1 MYRKKLI
8 KSEKNYNKKDQTKN
22 KIFNTSGN
30 LTNSSRKKISK
41 AKKLN
46 KLTLRKIFF
55 NKKIL
60 QNQDK

>member
-8 KSEKNYNKKDQTKN
+8 KSEKNYKKKDQTKN

-30 LTNSSRKKISK
+30 LINSSRKKISK

-55 NKKIL
+55 
-60 QNQDK
+60 